1 MNVIVYK
8 NYEELSEVVAEKIL
22 LQISSKPDS
31 VFCLASGNS
40 TELCYQ
46 ILVQKI
52 VENSVDISKCSF
64 VGLDEWVGIPPTNS
78 GSCHYFF
85 NKHLFEPLSMDSNQI
100 IVFDGMSNNL
110 EEECKKMD
118 AIIKQKGG
126 IDFMIVGVGMNG
138 HIGFNEPGVSVD
150 YYSHVIQLDEVT
162 QSVGQKYFDTPTKL
176 QNGITLGLKYFLE
189 SKTAV
194 MMANG
199 AKKMDII
206 KKTLDGKV
214 DLTIPSTIIQKHQ
227 NALVA
232 VDEKAYGKS
241 SID

>member
-8 NYEELSEVVAEKIL
+8 NYEELSEAVAEKIL
-22 LQISSKPDS
+22 VQISSKPDS

-46 ILVQKI
+46 ILVKKI

-78 GSCHYFF
+78 GSCRYFF
-85 NKHLFEPLSMDSNQI
+85 DKHLFGPLSVDSSQI
-100 IVFDGMSNNL
+100 IVFDGMSNDL

-150 YYSHVIQLDEVT
+150 YYSHVIKLDEVT

-199 AKKMDII
+199 AKKADII
-206 KKTLDGKV
+206 KKTLEGKV
-214 DLTIPSTIIQKHQ
+214 DVTIPSTIIQKHQ

-232 VDEKAYGKS
+232 VDEEAYGNNK
-241 SID
+241 

>member
-8 NYEELSEVVAEKIL
+8 NYEELSEAVAEKML
-22 LQISSKPDS
+22 LQISLKPDS

-46 ILVQKI
+46 ILVKKI

-64 VGLDEWVGIPPTNS
+64 VGLDEWVGIPPSNS

-85 NKHLFEPLSMDSNQI
+85 NKNLFEPLAMDASQI
-100 IVFDGMSNNL
+100 VVFDGMSNNL
-110 EEECKKMD
+110 EEECEKMD
-118 AIIKQKGG
+118 RTIKQKGG

-138 HIGFNEPGVSVD
+138 HIGFNEPGVSTD

-194 MMANG
+194 LMANG
-199 AKKMDII
+199 AKKADII
-206 KKTLDGKV
+206 KKTLEGKV
-214 DLTIPSTIIQKHQ
+214 DINIPATIIHNHQ
-227 NALVA
+227 NVLVA
-232 VDEKAYGKS
+232 IDEAAFGKTS
-241 SID
+241 AD

>member
-8 NYEELSEVVAEKIL
+8 NYEELSEAVAEKIL

-52 VENSVDISKCSF
+52 VEKSVDISKCSF

-85 NKHLFEPLSMDSNQI
+85 DKHLFGPLSVDSSQI
-100 IVFDGMSNNL
+100 IVFDGMSDNL
-110 EEECKKMD
+110 EEECEKMD
-118 AIIKQKGG
+118 RAIKQKGG

-138 HIGFNEPGVSVD
+138 HIGFNEPGVSID

-162 QSVGQKYFDTPTKL
+162 QSVGQKYFDSPTKL

-189 SKTAV
+189 AKTAV

-199 AKKMDII
+199 AKKADII
-206 KKTLDGKV
+206 KKTLEGKV
-214 DLTIPSTIIQKHQ
+214 DVSIPSTIIQSHQ
-227 NALVA
+227 NAVVA
-232 VDEKAYGKS
+232 IDEAAFGKTS
-241 SID
+241 